1 MRMLRQACQAYG
13 LLGKGILMKK
23 FIKKAAGIFIMLPLM
38 MMFLNIPAS
47 VISHAAVSAVWPLDE
62 EFSDITTYF
71 DARRNDGD
79 NSAYHN
85 AIDIPA
91 DYCANIY
98 AAYSGECVSAGWM
111 DDYGYLIIL
120 YHADIDKYTF
130 YAHCTS
136 TAVSSGASVTA
147 GQIIGYVG
155 STGTAS
161 GNHLHFGICDDLLA
175 GWPTV
180 TYYDPLT
187 YFTYNTVSNPS
198 NNDCGCDVSYGG
210 IYTTNGVSTYL
221 NIRSGHGSEFDAIG
235 EIPPGAEFTVIK
247 ADGEWAHV
255 EYNGISGFCHMDY
268 IKKIADIKSEM
279 TLTGVSV
286 PSGKL
291 AEGSAFSLT
300 GRIDSA
306 LKINKVWG
314 GVYGADGETAVMT
327 TEDSPTGTEYDFT
340 GKFDGEMHFNRL
352 TAGTYV
358 YCVQAEDS
366 SGAIYTLI
374 NSVFYVGDG
383 KNENDGDINDDGE
396 VNISDA
402 VILSGFL
409 INGDNFTLDKY
420 IRADLNKDSA
430 VDVYDMIFMR
440 SYIVA

>member
-1 MRMLRQACQAYG
+1 
-13 LLGKGILMKK
+13 MKN
-23 FIKKAAGIFIMLPLM
+23 FIKKTAAILFALPLLITL
-38 MMFLNIPAS
+38 LNIPAEI
-47 VISHAAVSAVWPLDE
+47 ISHAAVSAVWPLDE
-62 EFSDITTYF
+62 EFSEITTYF

-85 AIDIPA
+85 AIDVPA

-136 TAVSSGASVTA
+136 TAVSAGAAVTA

-161 GNHLHFGICDDLLA
+161 GNHLHFGICDSLLA

-180 TYYDPLT
+180 TYYDPTT
-187 YFTYNTVSNPS
+187 YFTYNAANNPGS
-198 NNDCGCDVSYGG
+198 SECGCDVSYGG
-210 IYTTNGVSTYL
+210 TYTTNGVLTYL
-221 NIRSGHGSEFDAIG
+221 NIRSGHGSEYDVIG
-235 EIPPGAEFTVIK
+235 KIPPDAEFSVIK

-255 EYNGISGFCHMDY
+255 EYNGISGLCHMDY
-268 IKKIADIKSEM
+268 IKKIADIGSGM
-279 TLTGVSV
+279 TLTDVSV
-286 PSGKL
+286 PSGTL

-300 GRIDSA
+300 GGIDSA

-314 GVYGADGETAVMT
+314 GIYEADGETAVMT
-327 TEDSPTGTEYDFT
+327 AEDSPTGTEYDFSK
-340 GKFDGEMHFNRL
+340 KFDGEMHFDKL
-352 TAGTYV
+352 VAGTYV
-358 YCVQAEDS
+358 YRVQAEDS
-366 SGAIYTLI
+366 SGTVYTLI

-383 KNENDGDINDDGE
+383 KSGNDGDINGDGK
-396 VNISDA
+396 VDIADA

-409 INGDNFTLDKY
+409 INGDKLTLDQY
-420 IRADLNKDSA
+420 ICADLNKDSD
-430 VDVYDMIFMR
+430 VDVYDMILMR
-440 SYIVA
+440 KYLV